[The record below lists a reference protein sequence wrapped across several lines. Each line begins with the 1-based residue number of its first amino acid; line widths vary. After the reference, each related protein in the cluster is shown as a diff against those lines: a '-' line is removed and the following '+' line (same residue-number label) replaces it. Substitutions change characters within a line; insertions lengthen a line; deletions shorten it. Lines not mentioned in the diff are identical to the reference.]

1 MTKHTKAFT
10 PIFLFLFFCIQT
22 TNLSAQNNTTY
33 SKLVQAKI
41 KTFENNLGLW
51 VQIANQQFTL
61 ADRMKSSHVNG
72 VSIALI
78 KDYKIEWAKGYGWAD
93 SAEQRPVTTSTLFQ
107 AGSISKSLNGVGLL
121 KLVQEGKLDL
131 YADINSY
138 LKSWKFP
145 YDSLSK
151 GKKITIAN
159 LLSHTAGLTVHGFDG
174 YEKGDTIPTL
184 IQILNGEK
192 PANSKAIRSM

>member
-10 PIFLFLFFCIQT
+10 PFFLSLFFCIQT
-22 TNLSAQNNTTY
+22 SILSAQNNTTY
-33 SKLVQAKI
+33 SKEVQAKI
-41 KTFENNLGLW
+41 KKFENNLGLW
-51 VQIANQQFTL
+51 VQIGNQQFTL
-61 ADRMKSSHVNG
+61 ADKMKSNHVNG

-93 SAEQRPVTTSTLFQ
+93 SAEQRPVTTNTLFQ
-107 AGSISKSLNGVGLL
+107 AGSISKSLNGVGIL
-121 KLVQEGKLDL
+121 KLVQEGKLNLDS
-131 YADINSY
+131 DINMY

-159 LLSHTAGLTVHGFDG
+159 LLSHSAGLTVHGFDG
-174 YEKGDTIPTL
+174 YEKGDTIPAL
-184 IQILNGEK
+184 IQI
-192 PANSKAIRSM
+192 

>member
-51 VQIANQQFTL
+51 VQIGNQQFTL
-61 ADRMKSSHVNG
+61 ADRMKSNHVNG